1 MRTLAQQTTDTILN
15 VFEDYAKLRKENEDL
30 RRNAELWKAEAERW
44 RSIRESQPEMPQ
56 TSKQVNRPKY
66 RRQWFV
72 RGTRPDGT
80 KWESAVRHD
89 IRECAYEE
97 LEAWSKSS
105 PNDSVRVWCE
115 TLPLSRKLQ
124 DVTPTT
130 KP

>member
-44 RSIRESQPEMPQ
+44 RSIRELQPEIAEASQ
-56 TSKQVNRPKY
+56 SVNRPKY

-89 IRECAYEE
+89 TRERAYGE
-97 LEAWSKSS
+97 LESWTKNC
-105 PNDSVRVWCE
+105 PNDSVLVWCE
-115 TLPLSRKLQ
+115 TLPLSRKSQ
-124 DVTPTT
+124 DATPTA